1 MAHGLGSARADV
13 GVTPAARRPSV
24 PIPEANELTRVSDLV
39 SWFAERTPNAPAVVL
54 GDVRL
59 SFAQLHQRV
68 DAVARALLAAGIQKG
83 DRVATLSPPNPDFW
97 ITFLAS
103 TSIGAI
109 WLGLNPRY
117 RADELQYLVSDA
129 EPALL
134 FARTEFGGRRYD
146 DEIAAMRQAA
156 PSISRVIVLGAHA
169 SDAGLEAFAGGFAS
183 GDHAADTTLAE
194 RRADCGGREAC
205 LLVYTSGSTGRP
217 KGALLHHE
225 GIVAFALG
233 QNRAWPLGAQRFLN
247 YFPINH
253 VGCVIDISIPT
264 LAAGGCIVF
273 MEQFSPDGALALMQQ
288 ERVTAW
294 GSVPTVFQ
302 LQLALPDF
310 DRFDLSAVELII
322 WEGAAMPVEVIHRLR
337 SICPRMA
344 SNYGMTET
352 TSAITIIRP
361 TDDLDILA
369 NTVGEPF
376 EGVEVRLV
384 GADGHEVAL
393 GSPGEVQTR
402 SIYNLLGYWR
412 RADAT
417 AQAFTADGWFR
428 TGDVAEQ
435 RSDGRYRL
443 VGRLSEM
450 YKSGGYNV
458 YPREVE
464 DAIQSHPDVL
474 MAAVVARPDPLWQE
488 VGVAFVVPR
497 VSLTV
502 LDVEAHCRQ
511 RLANYKIPKQFVL
524 CDELPLLP
532 IGKVDKVELRR
543 RASAD

>member
-1 MAHGLGSARADV
+1 M
-13 GVTPAARRPSV
+13 TPATRRPSA
-24 PIPEANELTRVSDLV
+24 PTPDSTDLTRVSDLV

-54 GDVRL
+54 GDDRL
-59 SFAQLHQRV
+59 NFAQLHQRV

-129 EPALL
+129 APALL

-156 PSISRVIVLGAHA
+156 PSISRVIALDAHA
-169 SDAGLEAFAGGFAS
+169 SDAGFEAFAGGFAS

-322 WEGAAMPVEVIHRLR
+322 WEGAAMPVEVIQRLR

-412 RADAT
+412 RAEAT

>member
-24 PIPEANELTRVSDLV
+24 PTPEANELTRVSDLV
-39 SWFAERTPNAPAVVL
+39 SWFAERTPNEPAVVL
-54 GDVRL
+54 GDDRL
-59 SFAQLHQRV
+59 NFAQLHQRV

-129 EPALL
+129 APALL

-156 PSISRVIVLGAHA
+156 PSISRVIALGAHA

-322 WEGAAMPVEVIHRLR
+322 WEGAAMPVEVIQRLR

-412 RADAT
+412 RAEAT

>member
-13 GVTPAARRPSV
+13 GVTPATRRPSA
-24 PIPEANELTRVSDLV
+24 PTPDSTDLTRVSDLV

-54 GDVRL
+54 GDDRL
-59 SFAQLHQRV
+59 NFAQLHQRV

-129 EPALL
+129 APALL

-156 PSISRVIVLGAHA
+156 PSISRVIALDAHA
-169 SDAGLEAFAGGFAS
+169 SDAGFEAFAGGFAS

-412 RADAT
+412 RAEAT